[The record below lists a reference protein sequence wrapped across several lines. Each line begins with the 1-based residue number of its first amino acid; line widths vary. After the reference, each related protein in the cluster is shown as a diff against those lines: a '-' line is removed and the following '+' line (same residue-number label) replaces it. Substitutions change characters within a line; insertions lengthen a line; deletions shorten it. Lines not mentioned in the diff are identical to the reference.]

1 MAVYVVMLGAPGA
14 GKGTQAQMLSKKM
27 ELPHISSGD
36 IFRENLKNKTELG
49 ESANSYMVKGE
60 LVPDDITIAMIKER
74 LSRPD
79 CQKGAVL
86 DGFPRTPAQAK
97 ALDKMLGELGGKVD
111 VVPYIKVPNEAL
123 VERLSGRWTCR
134 AQGHIYHQK
143 YNPPKQQ
150 GVCDLDGSELYQRE
164 DDKPETVRN
173 RISVYMEQ
181 TAPLIDHYRK
191 AGLLKEIDGDQQIDQ
206 VTKDLMACM
215 PPEI

>member
-1 MAVYVVMLGAPGA
+1 
-14 GKGTQAQMLSKKM
+14 
-27 ELPHISSGD
+27 
-36 IFRENLKNKTELG
+36 
-49 ESANSYMVKGE
+49 
-60 LVPDDITIAMIKER
+60 
-74 LSRPD
+74 
-79 CQKGAVL
+79 
-86 DGFPRTPAQAK
+86 
-97 ALDKMLGELGGKVD
+97 